1 MGSILAELTK
11 TARRPATWLLV
22 AIAVVLELTFAYLVP
37 YAGAVDGEREAASR
51 APGAGAGISVTLPDR
66 LVGNALSGTPVFV
79 GALAL
84 ILGVLVVGS
93 EYGWGTWKTVLGQGP
108 GRSDV
113 YVAKLVAVAAGAL
126 AVTVSLFAV
135 GALAGAGIAAVEGRT
150 TGWPGPADLIT
161 GLGAGWLV
169 TGMWAALGVLLATA
183 LRGVALPIGIGLVWL
198 LAVQNLVAG
207 IAAPLLDWVAD
218 LQTWLPGPN
227 AGSLVASLGA
237 DPTTPGVGEVAGAGQ
252 SGLVLGCYTVAFAL
266 IGGWLFLG
274 RDLVE

>member
-11 TARRPATWLLV
+11 TARRPAMWLLV

-37 YAGAVDGEREAASR
+37 YVGAVDGEREAASG
-51 APGAGAGISVTLPDR
+51 APAADGGIAVTLPDQ
-66 LVGNALSGTPVFV
+66 LVGNALGGTPVFV

-93 EYGWGTWKTVLGQGP
+93 EYGWGTWKTVLGQGA
-108 GRSDV
+108 GRSGV
-113 YVAKLVAVAAGAL
+113 YAAKLVAVAAGAL
-126 AVTVSLFAV
+126 VITVSLFVV
-135 GALAGAGIAAVEGRT
+135 GALAGAGIAAVENRT
-150 TGWPGPADLIT
+150 ANWPGPADLIA

-169 TGMWAALGVLLATA
+169 TGAWAALGVLLATA

-207 IAAPLLDWVAD
+207 VAAPLLDWVAD
-218 LQTWLPGPN
+218 VQTWLPGPN

-237 DPTTPGVGEVAGAGQ
+237 DPATPGVVEGVGAGQ
-252 SGLVLGCYTVAFAL
+252 AGLVLGCYTVAFVL
-266 IGGWLFLG
+266 IGGWLFLS
-274 RDLVE
+274 RDIAE